1 MEDRAKTTEQ
11 LISELLEI
19 RETKEFLDNII
30 DNLLDSIV
38 ITDTNGCITR
48 TNKSFLQMLDY
59 EEEALLGKVMA
70 ELSPQ
75 KEGIYES
82 TTGEFV
88 EINKEFLDYRKAC
101 MSGLVEE
108 RKLFNM
114 KNYYFRKDNT
124 VVPTENSIVY
134 LFNKIGDHIGTV
146 DIIKDITETRKA
158 EKENRETRAFLETVF
173 DTSTDGI
180 MVTDRIGCIVRVN
193 RAVEQMLGF
202 REEELIGKYTLELGP
217 DSEVHQIIR
226 ERMIGNLLEKGH
238 VKDWKTVWHRKDGS
252 LCPVEINITFLK
264 DLEGTVSGAV
274 AVIRDVSE
282 KNMAEHKD

>member
-1 MEDRAKTTEQ
+1 MEDSDKTKGQ

-30 DNLLDSIV
+30 DNLLDSVV
-38 ITDTNGCITR
+38 ITDANGCITR

-59 EEEALLGKVMA
+59 EEETLLGKDMA

-75 KEGIYES
+75 NEEIYKS
-82 TTGEFV
+82 TTEEFV
-88 EINKEFLDYRKAC
+88 EINKEFLDYRKTC
-101 MSGLVEE
+101 MSRLVEE
-108 RKLFNM
+108 GKLLNM
-114 KNYYFRKDNT
+114 KNYYIRKDNT
-124 VVPTENSIVY
+124 VVPTENSMAS
-134 LFNKIGDHIGTV
+134 LFNKTGDYIGTV
-146 DIIKDITETRKA
+146 GIIRDITEIQKA
-158 EKENRETRAFLETVF
+158 EKENKETRAFLETVF

-180 MVTDRIGCIVRVN
+180 MVTDRIGCIVRIN
-193 RAVEQMLGF
+193 KAVEQMLGF
-202 REEELIGKYTLELGP
+202 RDVELLGKYTLELGP

-238 VKDWKTVWHRKDGS
+238 VKNWKTLWNRKDGS

-274 AVIRDVSE
+274 AIIRDVSK
-282 KNMAEHKD
+282 KNMAEHK

>member
-1 MEDRAKTTEQ
+1 MEDRVKTTEQ

>member
-1 MEDRAKTTEQ
+1 MEDSDKTKGQ

-30 DNLLDSIV
+30 DNLLDSVV
-38 ITDTNGCITR
+38 ITDANGCITR

-59 EEEALLGKVMA
+59 EEETLLGKDMA

-75 KEGIYES
+75 NEEIYKS
-82 TTGEFV
+82 TTEEFV
-88 EINKEFLDYRKAC
+88 EINKEFLDYRKTC
-101 MSGLVEE
+101 MSRLVEE
-108 RKLFNM
+108 GKLLNM
-114 KNYYFRKDNT
+114 KNYYIRKDNT
-124 VVPTENSIVY
+124 VVPTENSMAS
-134 LFNKIGDHIGTV
+134 LFNKTGDHIGTV
-146 DIIKDITETRKA
+146 GIIRDITKIQKA
-158 EKENRETRAFLETVF
+158 EKENKETRAFLETVF

-180 MVTDRIGCIVRVN
+180 MVTDRIGCIVRIN
-193 RAVEQMLGF
+193 KAVEQMLGF
-202 REEELIGKYTLELGP
+202 RDVELLGKYTLELGP

-238 VKDWKTVWHRKDGS
+238 VKNWKTVWHRKDGS

-274 AVIRDVSE
+274 AIIRDVSG
-282 KNMAEHKD
+282 KNIAEHR

>member
-1 MEDRAKTTEQ
+1 MEDSDKTKGQ

-30 DNLLDSIV
+30 DNLLDSVV
-38 ITDTNGCITR
+38 ITDANGCITR

-59 EEEALLGKVMA
+59 EEETLLGKDMA

-75 KEGIYES
+75 NEEIYKS
-82 TTGEFV
+82 TTEEFV
-88 EINKEFLDYRKAC
+88 EINKEFLDYRKTC
-101 MSGLVEE
+101 MSRLVEE
-108 RKLFNM
+108 GKLLNM
-114 KNYYFRKDNT
+114 KNYYIRKDNT
-124 VVPTENSIVY
+124 VVPTENSMAS
-134 LFNKIGDHIGTV
+134 LFNKTGDHIGTV
-146 DIIKDITETRKA
+146 GIIRDITEIQKA
-158 EKENRETRAFLETVF
+158 EKENKETRAFLETVF

-180 MVTDRIGCIVRVN
+180 MVTDRIGCIVRIN
-193 RAVEQMLGF
+193 KAVEQMLGF
-202 REEELIGKYTLELGP
+202 REDELLGKYTLELGP

-238 VKDWKTVWHRKDGS
+238 VKNWKTLWHRKDGS

-274 AVIRDVSE
+274 AIIRDVSG
-282 KNMAEHKD
+282 KNMAEHR